1 MPESPKKPKAKLPET
16 VVALG
21 VVSLLNDAA
30 SEMIYP
36 LLPAFIAT
44 LGGGPEALGIIE
56 GVADATA
63 SLLKLVSGVIADR
76 AGKLKALALGGYA
89 IANVLRPLISLA
101 TSWWHVLV
109 VRWGDRIGKGIRT
122 TPRDALLAAATPTE
136 QRGRAFGF
144 HRAMDNAG
152 AFVGSGIAALL
163 LWREVPM
170 ARIFAWTAIPG
181 ALAVLLLAFW
191 VKDSKA
197 PTVARVEIGLA
208 PSPRY
213 RQLLVAIIV
222 FTLGNSSDAFLLWRA
237 RELGVPLLYAPL
249 LWLVLHATKTAT
261 STWGGALS
269 DRLGRRPPI
278 LAGWAVYAAVY
289 AGFGFA
295 NAAWHAWALFAVYG
309 LYFGL
314 TEGAEKAFI
323 VDLVAPEWRGRAL
336 GAYYAA
342 VGLAA
347 LPASA
352 AFGAVY
358 KFAGPHVAFSIG
370 AGLAFVAALLLPR
383 PDVGK

>member
-1 MPESPKKPKAKLPET
+1 MPASPKNPKANLPET

-63 SLLKLVSGVIADR
+63 ALLKLVSGVIADR
-76 AGKLKALALGGYA
+76 AGKLKLLALGGYTV
-89 IANVLRPLISLA
+89 ANILRPLISLA
-101 TSWWHVLV
+101 TSWWHVLA

-122 TPRDALLAAATPTE
+122 TPRDALLAAATPAE

-144 HRAMDNAG
+144 HRSMDHAG
-152 AFVGSGIAALL
+152 AFIGSGVAALL
-163 LWREVPM
+163 LWRDVPM
-170 ARIFAWTAIPG
+170 AHIFAWTAIPG

-191 VKDSKA
+191 VKDAKA
-197 PTVARVEIGLA
+197 PTVSRVEIGLA

-213 RQLLVAIIV
+213 RQLLLAIIV

-295 NAAWHAWALFAVYG
+295 NATWHAWALFAVYG

-314 TEGAEKAFI
+314 TEGSEKAFI

-336 GAYYAA
+336 GAYHAA

-358 KFAGPHVAFSIG
+358 KLAGPHTAFSIG

-383 PDVGK
+383 SDVGK

>member
-1 MPESPKKPKAKLPET
+1 MPASPKKPRLPET

-63 SLLKLVSGVIADR
+63 ALLKMISGVIADR
-76 AGKLKALALGGYA
+76 AGRLKALVLGGYA
-89 IANVLRPLISLA
+89 LANGLRPLIALA
-101 TSWWHVLV
+101 TSWWHVLA
-109 VRWGDRIGKGIRT
+109 VRWGDRIGKGVRT
-122 TPRDALLAAATPTE
+122 TPRDALLASATSKD
-136 QRGRAFGF
+136 QLGRAFGF

-152 AFVGSGIAALL
+152 AFIGSGIAALL
-163 LWREVPM
+163 VWQSVPM

-181 ALAVLLLAFW
+181 GLAVLLLAFW
-191 VKDSKA
+191 VKDAPSKISA
-197 PTVARVEIGLA
+197 KVEIGLA
-208 PSPRY
+208 PSRPY
-213 RQLLVAIIV
+213 RQLLVAILV

-237 RELGVPLLYAPL
+237 RELGVPLVFAPL
-249 LWLVLHATKTAT
+249 LWLVLNASKSAT

-289 AGFGFA
+289 AGFAFA
-295 NAAWHAWALFAVYG
+295 NAPWHAWALFAVYG

-336 GAYYAA
+336 GAYHAT

-370 AGLAFVAALLLPR
+370 AGLAFCAALLLPR
-383 PDVGK
+383 HVRE

>member
-1 MPESPKKPKAKLPET
+1 MPESPKSPKAKLPET

-63 SLLKLVSGVIADR
+63 ALLKMISGVIADR
-76 AGKLKALALGGYA
+76 AGRLKALALGGYTL
-89 IANVLRPLISLA
+89 ANALRPLIALA
-101 TSWWHVLV
+101 TSWWHVLA

-122 TPRDALLAAATPTE
+122 TPRDALLASATPKE
-136 QRGRAFGF
+136 QLGRAFGF

-152 AFVGSGIAALL
+152 AFIGSGIAALL
-163 LWREVPM
+163 LWQNVPM

-181 ALAVLLLAFW
+181 GLAVLLLAFW
-191 VKDSKA
+191 VKDAPSKIS
-197 PTVARVEIGLA
+197 ARVEIGLA
-208 PSPRY
+208 PSRPY
-213 RQLLVAIIV
+213 RQLLVAIVV

-237 RELGVPLLYAPL
+237 RELGVPLVFAPL
-249 LWLVLHATKTAT
+249 LWLVLNASKSAT

-269 DRLGRRPPI
+269 DRFGRRPPI

-289 AGFGFA
+289 AGFAFA
-295 NAAWHAWALFAVYG
+295 NAPWHAWALFAVYG

-336 GAYYAA
+336 GAYHAA

-370 AGLAFVAALLLPR
+370 AGLAACAALVLPR
-383 PDVGK
+383 HVRE

>member
-1 MPESPKKPKAKLPET
+1 
-16 VVALG
+16 
-21 VVSLLNDAA
+21 
-30 SEMIYP
+30 
-36 LLPAFIAT
+36 
-44 LGGGPEALGIIE
+44 
-56 GVADATA
+56 
-63 SLLKLVSGVIADR
+63 
-76 AGKLKALALGGYA
+76 
-89 IANVLRPLISLA
+89 LRPLIALA
-101 TSWWHVLV
+101 TSWWHVLA
-109 VRWGDRIGKGIRT
+109 VRWGDRVGKGIRT
-122 TPRDALLAAATPTE
+122 TPRDALLATATPAE

-144 HRAMDNAG
+144 HRAMDHAG
-152 AFVGSGIAALL
+152 AFIGSGIAALL

-170 ARIFAWTAIPG
+170 THIFAWTAIPG

-191 VKDSKA
+191 VKDAKA
-197 PTVARVEIGLA
+197 PTAARVEVGLA
-208 PSPRY
+208 PSRPY

-261 STWGGALS
+261 STWGGSVS

-278 LAGWAVYAAVY
+278 LAGWAIYAAVY

-295 NAAWHAWALFAVYG
+295 NAGWQAWALFAIYG

-314 TEGAEKAFI
+314 TEGTEKAFI

-336 GAYYAA
+336 GAYHAA

-358 KFAGPHVAFSIG
+358 KFAGPRAAFGIG
-370 AGLAFVAALLLPR
+370 AGLAFCAALLLPR
-383 PDVGK
+383 GGDVRE